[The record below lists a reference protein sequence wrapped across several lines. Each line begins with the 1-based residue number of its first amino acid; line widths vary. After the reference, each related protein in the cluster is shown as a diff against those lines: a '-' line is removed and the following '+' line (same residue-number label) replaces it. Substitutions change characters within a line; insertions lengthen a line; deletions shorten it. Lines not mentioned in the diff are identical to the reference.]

1 MSTTETASNVEEILR
16 QRAEK
21 YASTTDS
28 EFDRAI
34 FDTVVVLGVG
44 RQKIGVS
51 SRKLE
56 VIDKPPAIAD
66 LPEMPRVI
74 RGVLQ
79 IRGELMAAVDIAR
92 WFDIETDRCEP
103 LLAVV
108 VDASDRKLGLL
119 VDEVLGFRE
128 IAEDELVEGFFGN
141 KEEGGRPISGTTRD
155 LVAIIDV
162 EKLFESSA
170 IAYETTRKTSG

>member
-1 MSTTETASNVEEILR
+1 MSTTETESNVEEILR

-21 YASTTDS
+21 YASAMDS
-28 EFDRAI
+28 RFQRTI
-34 FDTVVVLGVG
+34 VDTVVVLGVG
-44 RQKIGVS
+44 RQKLGVS

-56 VIDKPPAIAD
+56 VIDKTPTIAY
-66 LPEMPRVI
+66 LPEMPPVI
-74 RGVLQ
+74 RGVMQ
-79 IRGELMAAVDIAR
+79 IRGELMAAVDVAR
-92 WFDIETDRCEP
+92 WFEIETRSGAT

-108 VDASDRKLGLL
+108 SDGRGRKLGLL

-141 KEEGGRPISGTTRD
+141 RDEAGRPISGTTRD

-162 EKLFESSA
+162 ERLFDSA
-170 IAYETTRKTSG
+170 EIAYEHAGLKRG